1 MNDRDDALPIKA
13 LIAVAIFAIGLCWY
27 TSSTIQECSFV
38 CCGVGEVGH
47 TKTQSEYDEVHDE
60 AHHETGRAIRKI
72 WFSPGAPIGLTQ
84 TDFQSRIMA
93 ELSRLSLVTN
103 TDFIKSESAGGA
115 YLRIYVATD
124 AMMRQKWKDPQG
136 LNRVPLGLQSG
147 NWIYVTMRDRW
158 GKPEQRLVEGMV
170 LHEFGHRVGLKH
182 STDSTSIMNANLT
195 TTHLNSSDIAAFQKR
210 LGKPK

>member
-1 MNDRDDALPIKA
+1 MNDRDDALPIRA
-13 LIAVAIFAIGLCWY
+13 LIVVGLAIGLFFY
-27 TSSTIQECSFV
+27 VVKSPLTECSFV
-38 CCGVGEVGH
+38 CCGVEESVSETQQETDEQTE
-47 TKTQSEYDEVHDE
+47 TK
-60 AHHETGRAIRKI
+60 RAVRKI
-72 WFSPGAPIGLTQ
+72 WFSPGSPIGLTQ
-84 TDFQSRIMA
+84 DDFQSRIMA

-103 TDFIKSESAGGA
+103 TDFIKAESAGGA

-136 LNRVPLGLQSG
+136 LNRVPLGLQGG
-147 NWIYVTMRDRW
+147 NWIYVTIRDRW

-182 STDSTSIMNANLT
+182 TPDLTSIMNANLT
-195 TTHLNSSDIAAFQKR
+195 TTYMNNSDIAAFQKR

>member
-1 MNDRDDALPIKA
+1 LPIRA
-13 LIAVAIFAIGLCWY
+13 LIVVGLAIGLFFY
-27 TSSTIQECSFV
+27 VVKSPLTECSFV
-38 CCGVGEVGH
+38 CCGVEESVSETQQETDEQTE
-47 TKTQSEYDEVHDE
+47 TK
-60 AHHETGRAIRKI
+60 RAVRKI
-72 WFSPGAPIGLTQ
+72 WFSPGSPIGLTQ
-84 TDFQSRIMA
+84 DDFQSRIMA

-103 TDFIKSESAGGA
+103 TDFIKAESAGGA

-136 LNRVPLGLQSG
+136 LNRVPLGLQGG
-147 NWIYVTMRDRW
+147 NWIYVTIRDRW

-182 STDSTSIMNANLT
+182 TPDLTSIMNANLT
-195 TTHLNSSDIAAFQKR
+195 TTYMNNSDIAAFQKR

>member
-1 MNDRDDALPIKA
+1 MNDRDDALPIRA
-13 LIAVAIFAIGLCWY
+13 LIVVGLAIGLFFY
-27 TSSTIQECSFV
+27 VVKSPLTQCSFV
-38 CCGVGEVGH
+38 CCGVEDSVSETQQETDEQTE
-47 TKTQSEYDEVHDE
+47 TK
-60 AHHETGRAIRKI
+60 RAIRKI

-84 TDFQSRIMA
+84 ADFQSRIMA
-93 ELSRLSLVTN
+93 ELGRLSLVTN
-103 TDFIKSESAGGA
+103 TDFIKVESAGGA
-115 YLRIYVATD
+115 FVRIYVATD

-136 LNRVPLGLQSG
+136 LNRVPLGLQGG

-182 STDSTSIMNANLT
+182 TPDLTSIMNANLT
-195 TTHLNSSDIAAFQKR
+195 TTYMNNSDIAAFQKR

>member
-1 MNDRDDALPIKA
+1 MNDRDDALPIRA
-13 LIAVAIFAIGLCWY
+13 LIAVAIFALGLFCW
-27 TSSTIQECSFV
+27 TSQTIDECSFV
-38 CCGVGEVGH
+38 CCGVENSVSETQQETDEKTE
-47 TKTQSEYDEVHDE
+47 TK
-60 AHHETGRAIRKI
+60 RAIRKI

-84 TDFQSRIMA
+84 NDFQQRIMA

>member
-13 LIAVAIFAIGLCWY
+13 LIVVVMFTSVLFCW

-38 CCGVGEVGH
+38 CCGVENQVQE
-47 TKTQSEYDEVHDE
+47 TKANDDWYSVHDT
-60 AHHETGRAIRKI
+60 ETKRNVRKV
-72 WFSPGAPIGLTQ
+72 WFSIGSPIGLTQ
-84 TDFQSRIMA
+84 DEFQSRIMA
-93 ELSRLSLVTN
+93 ELGRLSLVTN
-103 TDFIKSESAGGA
+103 TDFIKVESAGGA

-136 LNRVPLGLQSG
+136 LNRVPLGLQGG

-195 TTHLNSSDIAAFQKR
+195 TTYMNSSDIAAFQKR